1 MGNDWLDC
9 ETADRF
15 KSSVCETR
23 LIAQT
28 GQLVR
33 PIPCGYLI
41 ADVFSVSLF
50 PIEEK

>member
-15 KSSVCETR
+15 KNYACDMR
-23 LIAQT
+23 LIVQT
-28 GQLVR
+28 GQPVR

-41 ADVFSVSLF
+41 AITLSASLF